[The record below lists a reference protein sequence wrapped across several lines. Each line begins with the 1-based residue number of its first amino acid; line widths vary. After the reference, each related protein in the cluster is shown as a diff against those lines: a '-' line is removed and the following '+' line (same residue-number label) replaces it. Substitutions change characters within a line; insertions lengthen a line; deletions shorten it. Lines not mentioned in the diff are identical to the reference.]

1 LRIIPIVGDSLGG
14 QRYTNKALCVGAKPH
29 YLHVG
34 DNSNST
40 GQHFQGAM
48 QNEKE
53 RVALGSI
60 AASAGLTLAKGVV
73 GLLTGSLAVLSE
85 AAHSLIDLGATVMTY
100 FAVRISGKPA
110 DEEHHYGHGKIES
123 VSALAETALLFVLS
137 GVVIWEATKR
147 LLGDP
152 GHMVEASIAA
162 FAVIV
167 GSVAIDFFRARL
179 LYRVAHET
187 ASEALEADA
196 LHFGSDMW
204 SSLAVLIGLG
214 GVAMGYQWADSA
226 AAVVVALFVCVA
238 GWRLGRRTID
248 TLTDTAPVGS
258 AETVRRIAARV
269 SGVVGVDG
277 VRVRPAGDKL
287 FVEVVAAV
295 SRTLPLDRVKALK
308 ERVAEAIR
316 AEMPR
321 AEVGVDAAPRALDD
335 ETVQERVMV
344 IARNQ
349 GLAVHHV
356 TVHDIRGKRSV
367 SLDLEVDRKLAL
379 GSAHDIADKLEA
391 ALREELGP
399 TVEVETHIEPL
410 QPPEAAG
417 REAPPERVRAV
428 ELALAEIAAESGM
441 IRDVHDV
448 RVRET
453 DEGEI
458 VNFHGRVDP
467 ALSVQAVHEKVDEV
481 ERALRGR
488 SPSIKRVIG
497 HAEPQRT

>member
-1 LRIIPIVGDSLGG
+1 
-14 QRYTNKALCVGAKPH
+14 
-29 YLHVG
+29 
-34 DNSNST
+34 
-40 GQHFQGAM
+40 M
-48 QNEKE
+48 QNDKE
-53 RVALGSI
+53 RVALTSI
-60 AASAGLTLAKGVV
+60 FASGGLTIAKGIV
-73 GLLTGSLAVLSE
+73 GALTGSLAVLSE
-85 AAHSLIDLGATVMTY
+85 AAHSLIDLGATIMTY

-110 DEEHHYGHGKIES
+110 DEEHHYGHGKVES
-123 VSALAETALLFVLS
+123 VTALAETALLFVLS

-147 LLGDP
+147 LLGEQ
-152 GHMVEASIAA
+152 GHIVEASLAA

-167 GSVAIDFFRARL
+167 VSILVDFFRARL
-179 LYRVAHET
+179 LYRVASET

-204 SSLAVLIGLG
+204 SSIAVLVGLG
-214 GVAMGYQWADSA
+214 GVAFGFQWADAA
-226 AAVVVALFVCVA
+226 AAVVVAVFVCIA

-248 TLTDTAPVGS
+248 TLTDTAPAGS
-258 AETVRRIAARV
+258 AEAVRRIAGRV
-269 SGVVGVDG
+269 SGVVGVNG
-277 VRVRPAGDKL
+277 VRVRPVGDKL
-287 FVEVVAAV
+287 FVEVAVAV
-295 SRTLPLDRVKALK
+295 SRTLPLDRVDALK
-308 ERVAEAIR
+308 AGVAAAIK

-367 SLDLEVDRKLAL
+367 SLDLEVDRKLGL
-379 GSAHDIADKLEA
+379 GAAHDIADKLEA
-391 ALREELGP
+391 ALRQELGP
-399 TVEVETHIEPL
+399 AVEVETHIEPL

-428 ELALAEIAAESGM
+428 EMALAEIAAASGM
-441 IRDVHDV
+441 IRDIHDV

-458 VNFHGRVDP
+458 VNFHAQVDP
-467 ALSVQAVHEKVDEV
+467 ALPVQAVHEKVDEV
-481 ERALRGR
+481 ERALRRR

-497 HAEPQRT
+497 HAEPRGTDRPVKSPTP

>member
-1 LRIIPIVGDSLGG
+1 
-14 QRYTNKALCVGAKPH
+14 
-29 YLHVG
+29 
-34 DNSNST
+34 
-40 GQHFQGAM
+40 M

-60 AASAGLTLAKGVV
+60 AASGGLTLAKGVV
-73 GLLTGSLAVLSE
+73 GALTGSLAILSE
-85 AAHSLIDLGATVMTY
+85 AAHSLIDFGATVMTY

-110 DEEHHYGHGKIES
+110 DEEHHYGHGKVES
-123 VSALAETALLFVLS
+123 VTALAETALLFVLS
-137 GVVIWEATKR
+137 GVVIWEAVKR
-147 LLGDP
+147 LLSNQS
-152 GHMVEASIAA
+152 HAVEATIAA
-162 FAVIV
+162 FAVIAV
-167 GSVAIDFFRARL
+167 SVVVDFFRARL
-179 LYRVAHET
+179 LYRVADET

-204 SSLAVLIGLG
+204 SSIAVLVGLG
-214 GVAMGYQWADSA
+214 GVALGYQWADA
-226 AAVVVALFVCVA
+226 AAALVVAGFVCIA

-248 TLTDTAPVGS
+248 TLTDTAPAGS
-258 AETVRRIAARV
+258 AETVRRVAGRAP
-269 SGVVGVDG
+269 GVVAVDS
-277 VRVRPAGDKL
+277 VRVRPVGDKL
-287 FVEVVAAV
+287 FVEVLVAV

-316 AEMPR
+316 TEMPR
-321 AEVGVDAAPRALDD
+321 AEVGVEAAPRALDD
-335 ETVQERVMV
+335 ESVQERVMV

-349 GLAVHHV
+349 ALAVHHV
-356 TVHDIRGKRSV
+356 TVHDIRGRRSV

-379 GSAHDIADKLEA
+379 GAAHDIADKLEA

-399 TVEVETHIEPL
+399 EVEVETHIEPL

-417 REAPPERVRAV
+417 REAPSERVRAV
-428 ELALAEIAAESGM
+428 EITLGEIAANGGM
-441 IRDVHDV
+441 IGDVHDV

-458 VNFHGRVDP
+458 VNFHCHVDP

-481 ERALRGR
+481 ERALRRR

-497 HAEPQRT
+497 HAEPQR